1 MRVWVPG
8 PQVEVLVDVARPG
21 AGVLEAQVHADDI
34 PHTGERLMAMCALC
48 EADLGYRPRQHG
60 RPAYAAAVA
69 AIEEGPWPRA
79 RDWQVADL
87 DTDFFATALQRRID
101 AYDEEL
107 TGEPGFRYGGS
118 GEYDPP
124 GQGAPERGQGVDHA
138 PSGPVPGVGGQRV
151 DHPPTVEEAVQ
162 AVLAARTAKAAAL
175 EVLGVALRAEYV
187 PGGGRDL
194 SRRAAPAMSRPLVLR
209 ALAGVLQEQ
218 AE

>member
-8 PQVEVLVDVARPG
+8 PQVEVLVDVARPA

-34 PHTGERLMAMCALC
+34 PRAGERWMAMCALC

-107 TGEPGFRYGGS
+107 TGEPVFGYGRS
-118 GEYDPP
+118 REYDPP
-124 GQGAPERGQGVDHA
+124 GRGALERGQGVDHE
-138 PSGPVPGVGGQRV
+138 PSETPPNAGGQRV
-151 DHPPTVEEAVQ
+151 DHPPNAEEAVQ
-162 AVLAARTAKAAAL
+162 AVLAARAAQTAAL
-175 EVLGVALRAEYV
+175 EMLEVALRAEYV